1 MNVFDTPAN
10 RQTAYT
16 APQRYELISQAEA
29 VESLICLPTAA
40 DMAGMDWSQL
50 PEIAMVNLVRAAGQ
64 SGRHGRHILTLVC
77 SSWAEAVAAANAL
90 VDELD
95 VDRCVMLKRCL
106 ARVANRQQLLS
117 YL

>member
-1 MNVFDTPAN
+1 MCSIPQQTGRLPTPHRSAD
-10 RQTAYT
+10 
-16 APQRYELISQAEA
+16 QAEA
-29 VESLICLPTAA
+29 VESLTCLPTAA

-64 SGRHGRHILTLVC
+64 SGRHGRHILALVC

-95 VDRCVMLKRCL
+95 VDRCVMLN
-106 ARVANRQQLLS
+106 VV
-117 YL
+117 